1 MATSLPARADDQ
13 SDGLQIAMKI
23 EAALTGVAE
32 KTSKAVVVITN
43 KQKPGARQYQ
53 QFQQIPPE
61 FRRFFGIPE
70 QPFEGH
76 RQPPRDD
83 RPKAVGLGS
92 GMLIRGDGYIVT
104 NNHVIE
110 NSDALEVRLQ
120 DGRVFDSAK
129 GDDQVKIVGVD
140 KDTDIAVLL
149 IGGGKLRNLP
159 TIPFADSDQIQV
171 GQYAI
176 AVGVLANLDQYAIA
190 VGAPFNLDYSVT
202 IGHVSQKGRHGMR
215 MTSYENYIQ
224 TDASI
229 NPGNSGG
236 PLVNIHGEMIGV
248 NQFIMTGGGSSRG
261 NIGLGFAIPSNLVN
275 RVSADIIENGAV
287 VRPFLGIS
295 MQPMT
300 DVLRKRYGV
309 KKGVLIE
316 DVVEGQ
322 AAEKAGIEPGD
333 VVTKIGDKDVGSP
346 HELLFAVLSYKPG
359 DKVKLTVV
367 RDGKPKVFT
376 VIARKRDGSV
386 AQMGGSQGGSVE
398 GLGLTLQAT
407 DGGLVVTGIA
417 NNSPASRAEP
427 ELEIGDTIILVNGQK
442 VRSHDDVT
450 KALKKTKNDVVLLYV
465 DRQQGGKYLIGIP
478 LGNEK

>member
-1 MATSLPARADDQ
+1 MSTRNAARSLLGGLAALALFATALPSRADDQ
-13 SDGLQIAMKI
+13 SEGLQLAMKI

-32 KTSKAVVVITN
+32 KASQAVVVITN
-43 KQKPGARQYQ
+43 KQKPGANQYQ

-70 QPFEGH
+70 GPFDGR

-83 RPKAVGLGS
+83 RPRAVGLGS
-92 GMLIRGDGYIVT
+92 GVLIRGDGYIVT
-104 NNHVIE
+104 NNHVID
-110 NSDALEVRLQ
+110 NSDALEVRLR

-149 IGGGKLRNLP
+149 IGGGKLKDLP
-159 TIPFADSDQIQV
+159 SVPFGDSDRIRV
-171 GQYAI
+171 G
-176 AVGVLANLDQYAIA
+176 QYAIA

-236 PLVNIHGEMIGV
+236 PLLNIHGEMIGI
-248 NQFIMTGGGSSRG
+248 NQFIMTGGGTSKG

-275 RVSADIIENGAV
+275 RVSADIIENGSV

-295 MQPMT
+295 MQPLT
-300 DVLRKRYGV
+300 
-309 KKGVLIE
+309 
-316 DVVEGQ
+316 
-322 AAEKAGIEPGD
+322 D
-333 VVTKIGDKDVGSP
+333 VVTKIGDKEVASP

-359 DKVKLTVV
+359 DKVRLTVV
-367 RDGKPKVFT
+367 RDGKAKVFS
-376 VIARKRDGSV
+376 VVARKRDGAI
-386 AQMGGSQGGSVE
+386 AQTGGGNGGSIE

-407 DGGLVVTGIA
+407 DEGLVVTGIA
-417 NNSPASRAEP
+417 NGSPASRAEP

-442 VRSHDDVT
+442 VSTHDDVT

-478 LGNEK
+478 LGDEK